1 MSVTSAMRIAAS
13 GMTAERFRM
22 DVISSNIANANSMQV
37 KGGPEP
43 YRRRDVVLQGG
54 ENGVKIVGVVQ
65 DPLEQHPFRSVY
77 DPGNPNAVDGYV
89 NYTNVEP
96 VFEMVNMMS
105 ASRAYEANVAAFNSA
120 KSMVRSAL
128 NIGR

>member
-1 MSVTSAMRIAAS
+1 MIGKAMRIASS

-43 YRRRDVVLQGG
+43 YRRRDVILQAG
-54 ENGVKIVGVVQ
+54 EDGVEIRGVIQ
-65 DPLEQHPFRSVY
+65 EPTENRPFRRIY
-77 DPGNPNAVDGYV
+77 DPSNPNAVDGYV
-89 NYTNVEP
+89 TYTNVEP
-96 VFEMVNMMS
+96 IFEMVNMMG

-120 KSMVRSAL
+120 KAMFRSAL